1 MYNRDVNLIQEHIL
15 NSGPQGI
22 VDVFGTVIATI
33 RTSFKDIT
41 RLSND
46 IRINKHNSKALWGHK
61 IDSYSGIVEI
71 KDELYELFESSA
83 PQSLMFNT
91 VLQTK
96 GLGLAKSSFA
106 LQMMGYNLACLDV
119 HNLNKLGYASSYFN
133 SKNKAEE
140 YVSLVQEKGAE
151 YWWDTWCNFIP
162 TTPRNKKH
170 FLSGDEV
177 SYEHVKAV
185 RGY

>member
-1 MYNRDVNLIQEHIL
+1 
-15 NSGPQGI
+15 
-22 VDVFGTVIATI
+22 
-33 RTSFKDIT
+33 
-41 RLSND
+41 
-46 IRINKHNSKALWGHK
+46 
-61 IDSYSGIVEI
+61 
-71 KDELYELFESSA
+71 
-83 PQSLMFNT
+83 
-91 VLQTK
+91 
-96 GLGLAKSSFA
+96 
-106 LQMMGYNLACLDV
+106 MGYNLACLDV